1 MIYSGES
8 PLCTTCRTPAVAE
21 RFLER
26 LGLQERV
33 PAAGRWLLRNV
44 CVALENWVH
53 PSAVLRVHAAWALGG
68 LVRSGGVRAR
78 FALEAR
84 LAVAAD
90 ERVREENRVVLGQ

>member
-1 MIYSGES
+1 MYSGES
-8 PLCTTCRTPAVAE
+8 PICTTCRTPAVAE

-44 CVALENWVH
+44 CVAL
-53 PSAVLRVHAAWALGG
+53 GG

-78 FALEAR
+78 SALE
-84 LAVAAD
+84 AD
-90 ERVREENRVVLGQ
+90 ERVRQEIRVVLGQ